1 MAWGG
6 AGPGPL
12 LLGFQDAPMLSE
24 KAEFT
29 VSKVGG
35 AADWCAGAGQPGP
48 RCGGCGAELV
58 LVCQVYAPLAGSPHH
73 RTLYLFACL
82 LPPCWGQ
89 PAAWV
94 ALRQQSLA
102 VAGTGES
109 ERPAPAPPSDWGVA
123 GAEDWGE
130 EEEDDNGNSWLGAG
144 AGGGTG
150 LSVKGVLDGGL
161 GLQLSNLNIRNSRE
175 NQNDRNS
182 NQGAGGGGGVVATA
196 EVEMDGT
203 GEADDS
209 ALLIESPNLP
219 SSNIPEL
226 FSAKNCSDLGPGP
239 GARLEPFYLA
249 VGEEEEA
256 GTGEHEAA
264 LLAEYQTREG
274 EVVVQ
279 TGNGA
284 GAGDSYEKALPSHGD
299 LDFHQF
305 SEVIGRAPG
314 QLLRYCRA
322 GEPLPLSRGPARPP
336 PAAACPHCGAPLQ
349 FELQLLPSLVSLLR
363 VRGRAGPALE
373 FGTVMVF
380 TCSRSCWGE
389 GDTPRQETLILQAE
403 TM

>member
-1 MAWGG
+1 MYHVLHCGV
-6 AGPGPL
+6 
-12 LLGFQDAPMLSE
+12 E
-24 KAEFT
+24 
-29 VSKVGG
+29 VGG

-58 LVCQVYAPLAGSPHH
+58 LVCQVRGETALQYSVLGWAGVRPAGRLAPPPHALPVRLPVAPLLGPARSLGRSQVVGHH
-73 RTLYLFACL
+73 GIMYNVGL
-82 LPPCWGQ
+82 L
-89 PAAWV
+89 V
-94 ALRQQSLA
+94 RQQSLA

-305 SEVIGRAPG
+305 SEERFTNIDCKLEVVSFKQGELMWRARCNDIGESPAGDWAGPGAAAALLPGRGAPPS
-314 QLLRYCRA
+314 LPRPRPAPARRRLS
-322 GEPLPLSRGPARPP
+322 PLRGPAP
-336 PAAACPHCGAPLQ
+336 GNL
-349 FELQLLPSLVSLLR
+349 
-363 VRGRAGPALE
+363 
-373 FGTVMVF
+373 
-380 TCSRSCWGE
+380 
-389 GDTPRQETLILQAE
+389 
-403 TM
+403 